1 MSWSVARGDLIE
13 IIARDRD
20 GRKPDIQEVVA
31 HLRPGNRSTRQPDP
45 GADPAAVFVI
55 TDRPAAGVDDVGGWW
70 LRVPPSVSNTI
81 EPGFYLVDF
90 RMIFGPEDERTT
102 RPVPIEITEP
112 ATVRGDG

>member
-13 IIARDRD
+13 IIARDR
-20 GRKPDIQEVVA
+20 GSRKPDIQDVVA
-31 HLRPGNRSTRQPDP
+31 HLRPGNRSTRQPIPD
-45 GADPAAVFVI
+45 ADPAAVFAI
-55 TDRPAAGVDDVGGWW
+55 TDRPAAGADDVDGWW
-70 LRVPPSVSNTI
+70 LRVPPSVSNEI

-112 ATVRGDG
+112 ATVHSGG